1 MLVSGS
7 ATSEKIMMVAR
18 QSEALLLP
26 FLRGGF
32 VAKNRG
38 KNLAVKLP
46 GGVTI
51 FSIDFML
58 ISNLMLEWFA
68 CQKQV
73 IDLSI

>member
-7 ATSEKIMMVAR
+7 ATSEKIMMLGR

-32 VAKNRG
+32 VAQNRD
-38 KNLAVKLP
+38 KKP
-46 GGVTI
+46 WGVTI
-51 FSIDFML
+51 FSIDFVL
-58 ISNLMLEWFA
+58 IANLMLEWFA